1 MNGNIEKKSL
11 QKYIGRIGSLYCFLS
26 AAFLSAGISEH
37 KVRPDSEKTEYH
49 HILLSGERLPDQY
62 VPQRFFRL
70 AGNEFIFRVCTGR
83 MLCLS
88 GRFIYTERE
97 RVEVGA
103 ISDITAQD
111 GSPHYDYE
119 VREAVLIIKASGG
132 SRYVCSGGH
141 LRAAYVAS
149 GTPNRS

>member
-70 AGNEFIFRVCTGR
+70 AGNEFIFRVHTGR
-83 MLCLS
+83 MLYLS

-111 GSPHYDYE
+111 
-119 VREAVLIIKASGG
+119 I
-132 SRYVCSGGH
+132 
-141 LRAAYVAS
+141 
-149 GTPNRS
+149 